1 MDNRYFINN
10 CPPLMQDARF
20 LTNYSDKRII
30 DQQVRSI
37 NKIDNI
43 YDYKSFLQTNGE
55 KIIKNQILETI
66 KLNTCTVKCNTPIS
80 KFNI

>member
-30 DQQVRSI
+30 DQQVRTI
-37 NKIDNI
+37 NNINTI
-43 YDYKSFLQTNGE
+43 YDYKSYLQTNAE
-55 KIIKNQILETI
+55 KIMKNQIQETI
-66 KLNTCTVKCNTPIS
+66 NLNTCSVNCMTPIS
-80 KFNI
+80 KLQ